1 MSNIYIMTRR
11 FSIDAAFCPSIS
23 THPSIDYSSI
33 VPQALKS
40 YPGAYGDPIMA
51 LSFYAKHSDMRIKNA
66 KEYITKYLNNV
77 ADDIAAEEYKDS
89 WVSRYVDYLE
99 GK

>member
-1 MSNIYIMTRR
+1 MRR
-11 FSIDAAFCPSIS
+11 FDIAGAFCPSIS
-23 THPSIDYSSI
+23 THPSIDYSHV

-40 YPGAYGDPIMA
+40 YPGAGGDAVTA

-66 KEYITKYLNNV
+66 QKCITKYLKDV
-77 ADDIAAEEYKDS
+77 ADDIATEEYKNS

-99 GK
+99 S